1 MKANSKPSRPR
12 KTAGR
17 ARRPYRSPKLTTY
30 GDVRQLTDATNT
42 AGMNDGS
49 TYFGNPLMT

>member
-1 MKANSKPSRPR
+1 MRTKPKSSRPR
-12 KTAGR
+12 KSAGR

-30 GDVRQLTDATNT
+30 GDVRRLTDATNT
-42 AGMNDGS
+42 AGMNDGM

>member
-1 MKANSKPSRPR
+1 MKAKSKPSRPR

-30 GDVRQLTDATNT
+30 GDVRQLTDNKWEDASATC
-42 AGMNDGS
+42 APDR
-49 TYFGNPLMT
+49 